1 LEDAATIAALW
12 SDVRIGHRG
21 GSPVKRRAKNTNPT
35 KANKSTQRVGNGFFG
50 TLGPGLITGASDDD
64 PSGIGTYSQA
74 GAQLGFSMGWTML
87 LTFPLMAAIQEI
99 SARIGRTTGHGIAGN
114 LRRHYPNW
122 LLQIIIL
129 PLFLAN
135 TINIGA
141 DLSGMADAARLLLGG
156 PAFLYVLAFGLICV
170 LGVVFVEYSRYVM
183 VLKWLTLSLFAYVG
197 TLFAANVP
205 WPKAISGLLPQF
217 NWNTAFLTT
226 LVAILGTTI
235 SPYLFFWQASQEAED
250 VKTEKRRK
258 PLLRAPWQAVN
269 EFTRIR
275 TDTLVGMAFSNLIA
289 LSIMITT
296 AATLNQAGIK
306 EIATSAQ
313 AAEALKPIAGEFAS
327 FVFAVGI
334 IGTGLLAVPVLAG
347 SAAYAIGEAWKWP
360 IGLSKDPEDAV
371 AFYSTVAAA
380 GALGIALTL
389 SPLDPI
395 KALYWAA
402 VINGVVA
409 VPVMTVM
416 MLMTR
421 ENRIMGKFVI
431 TGWLRWLGWVSTAA
445 MAACVLAMIASWLI

>member
-1 LEDAATIAALW
+1 M
-12 SDVRIGHRG
+12 
-21 GSPVKRRAKNTNPT
+21 KKRAKNTNPT
-35 KANKSTQRVGNGFFG
+35 KANKSTQRVGNGFFA

-141 DLSGMADAARLLLGG
+141 DLSGMAAAARLLLGG

-327 FVFAVGI
+327 VVFAVGI

>member
-1 LEDAATIAALW
+1 
-12 SDVRIGHRG
+12 
-21 GSPVKRRAKNTNPT
+21 
-35 KANKSTQRVGNGFFG
+35 
-50 TLGPGLITGASDDD
+50 
-64 PSGIGTYSQA
+64 
-74 GAQLGFSMGWTML
+74 MGWTML

-313 AAEALKPIAGEFAS
+313 AAEALKPIAGQFAS
-327 FVFAVGI
+327 VVFAVGI

>member
-21 GSPVKRRAKNTNPT
+21 GSPVKRRAKNTNPP
-35 KANKSTQRVGNGFFG
+35 KANKSTQRVGNGFFA

-99 SARIGRTTGHGIAGN
+99 SARIGRTTGHGIVGN

-327 FVFAVGI
+327 VVFAVGI

>member
-1 LEDAATIAALW
+1 
-12 SDVRIGHRG
+12 
-21 GSPVKRRAKNTNPT
+21 
-35 KANKSTQRVGNGFFG
+35 
-50 TLGPGLITGASDDD
+50 
-64 PSGIGTYSQA
+64 
-74 GAQLGFSMGWTML
+74 
-87 LTFPLMAAIQEI
+87 
-99 SARIGRTTGHGIAGN
+99 
-114 LRRHYPNW
+114 
-122 LLQIIIL
+122 
-129 PLFLAN
+129 
-135 TINIGA
+135 
-141 DLSGMADAARLLLGG
+141 
-156 PAFLYVLAFGLICV
+156 VLAFGLICV
-170 LGVVFVEYSRYVM
+170 LGVVFVEYRRYVM

-445 MAACVLAMIASWLI
+445 MAACVLAMIVSWLI